1 MAAPVDNWRESKR
14 TGHTHEPND
23 ATIQLDGLGRQLA
36 ELPGEPA
43 PPDGSDG
50 PVFVDESGRRSKTYR
65 RLGWILATVCAGYAV
80 ALVFAVLG
88 GNSSAPWL
96 PLSGPREEAKAE
108 LVEELPEPSADAV
121 DAGLSDD
128 APAPGPGASGSRSAG
143 GSGARA
149 AATPPAT
156 SVLVPAGAADR
167 PAVLVPAGAGAG
179 AAGRPSASAS
189 ADPTRPAGSGGGSGG
204 GGATK
209 PAPTTSTAKPPVD
222 PPPPSSEPEPP
233 TEPTVP
239 PAENPDPPVQ
249 EESAP

>member
-1 MAAPVDNWRESKR
+1 MDNWRESKR

-108 LVEELPEPSADAV
+108 LVEELPEPSADAAP
-121 DAGLSDD
+121 DLFDD
-128 APAPGPGASGSRSAG
+128 APERGPGAAGSRSAG

-179 AAGRPSASAS
+179 AAGRPSASVS
-189 ADPTRPAGSGGGSGG
+189 ADPTRP
-204 GGATK
+204 
-209 PAPTTSTAKPPVD
+209 
-222 PPPPSSEPEPP
+222 
-233 TEPTVP
+233 
-239 PAENPDPPVQ
+239 
-249 EESAP
+249 

>member
-1 MAAPVDNWRESKR
+1 MDNWREGKR

-50 PVFVDESGRRSKTYR
+50 PVFVDESGRRGKTFR
-65 RLGWILATVCAGYAV
+65 RLGWVLATVCAAYAV
-80 ALVFAVLG
+80 TLVFAVLG

-96 PLSGPREEAKAE
+96 PLSDPKEEAQAE
-108 LVEELPEPSADAV
+108 QVEEVPVPGEAAGDPSDDTPEP
-121 DAGLSDD
+121 
-128 APAPGPGASGSRSAG
+128 GPSASGS
-143 GSGARA
+143 A
-149 AATPPAT
+149 AADASGTPGGATPSAT
-156 SVLVPAGAADR
+156 SVLVPAGS
-167 PAVLVPAGAGAG
+167 AGS
-179 AAGRPSASAS
+179 PSASTS
-189 ADPTRPAGSGGGSGG
+189 AAPPSTTGGGAGGG

-222 PPPPSSEPEPP
+222 PTPSPEPEPSDP
-233 TEPTVP
+233 TTP

>member
-80 ALVFAVLG
+80 ALVLAVLG

-108 LVEELPEPSADAV
+108 LVEELPEPSAEAAAD
-121 DAGLSDD
+121 LSDD
-128 APAPGPGASGSRSAG
+128 APEPGPSASGTPAAGASGAPAG
-143 GSGARA
+143 
-149 AATPPAT
+149 ATPSAT
-156 SVLVPAGAADR
+156 SVIVP
-167 PAVLVPAGAGAG
+167 AG
-179 AAGRPSASAS
+179 AAGRPSGSAS
-189 ADPTRPAGSGGGSGG
+189 ADPTRPAVSGGGSGG

-222 PPPPSSEPEPP
+222 PPPPPSEPEPP

>member
-1 MAAPVDNWRESKR
+1 MDNWREGKR

-50 PVFVDESGRRSKTYR
+50 PVFVDESGRRSKTFR
-65 RLGWILATVCAGYAV
+65 RLGWVLATVCAGYAV
-80 ALVFAVLG
+80 TLVFAVLG

-96 PLSGPREEAKAE
+96 PLSGPKEKARAE
-108 LVEELPEPSADAV
+108 QVEDLPEPSAGTV
-121 DAGLSDD
+121 DDGLADD
-128 APAPGPGASGSRSAG
+128 APEPGPSASGSPSAGASGAPAG
-143 GSGARA
+143 
-149 AATPPAT
+149 ATPSAT
-156 SVLVPAGAADR
+156 SVVVPAGAAD
-167 PAVLVPAGAGAG
+167 
-179 AAGRPSASAS
+179 RPSASAS
-189 ADPTRPAGSGGGSGG
+189 ADPSRPTGSGGGG

-222 PPPPSSEPEPP
+222 PTPPITEPEP
-233 TEPTVP
+233 TDPTVP

>member
-1 MAAPVDNWRESKR
+1 MDNWREGQR

-65 RLGWILATVCAGYAV
+65 RLGWVLASVCVAYAV
-80 ALVFAVLG
+80 TLVLAVLG

-96 PLSGPREEAKAE
+96 PLSGTEEKAKAE
-108 LVEELPEPSADAV
+108 QAEV
-121 DAGLSDD
+121 
-128 APAPGPGASGSRSAG
+128 APAPDDTAGGPSGGTPEPGPSASGSAAAEE
-143 GSGARA
+143 SGAPGG
-149 AATPPAT
+149 ATPSAT
-156 SVLVPAGAADR
+156 SVLVPAGS
-167 PAVLVPAGAGAG
+167 AGS
-179 AAGRPSASAS
+179 PSASTS
-189 ADPTRPAGSGGGSGG
+189 ADPSRSTGTGGA

-209 PAPTTSTAKPPVD
+209 PDPTTPTVKPPVD
-222 PPPPSSEPEPP
+222 PTPPSPEPEPSDP
-233 TEPTVP
+233 TTS
-239 PAENPDPPVQ
+239 PAETPDPPVQ

>member
-1 MAAPVDNWRESKR
+1 MDNWREGQR

-65 RLGWILATVCAGYAV
+65 RLGWVLASVCVAYAV
-80 ALVFAVLG
+80 TLVLAVLG

-96 PLSGPREEAKAE
+96 PLSGTEEKAKAE
-108 LVEELPEPSADAV
+108 QAEE
-121 DAGLSDD
+121 
-128 APAPGPGASGSRSAG
+128 APAPDETAGGPSGDTPEPGPDASGS
-143 GSGARA
+143 A
-149 AATPPAT
+149 AAEESGEPGDATPSAT
-156 SVLVPAGAADR
+156 SVLM
-167 PAVLVPAGAGAG
+167 
-179 AAGRPSASAS
+179 
-189 ADPTRPAGSGGGSGG
+189 PAGSAADPSVSVSAAPSRSTGAGGAGGS

-209 PAPTTSTAKPPVD
+209 PDPTTSTAKPPVD
-222 PPPPSSEPEPP
+222 PTPPSPEPEPSGP
-233 TEPTVP
+233 TTS
-239 PAENPDPPVQ
+239 PAETPDPPVQ

>member
-1 MAAPVDNWRESKR
+1 MDNWRESKR

-108 LVEELPEPSADAV
+108 LVEELPEPSAEAAAD
-121 DAGLSDD
+121 LSDD
-128 APAPGPGASGSRSAG
+128 APEPGPSASGTPAAGASGAPTG
-143 GSGARA
+143 
-149 AATPPAT
+149 ATPSAT
-156 SVLVPAGAADR
+156 SVIVP
-167 PAVLVPAGAGAG
+167 AG
-179 AAGRPSASAS
+179 AAGRPSASVS
-189 ADPTRPAGSGGGSGG
+189 ADPTRPAESGGGG

-209 PAPTTSTAKPPVD
+209 PAPSTSTAEPPVD
-222 PPPPSSEPEPP
+222 PPPPPSEPEPP

>member
-1 MAAPVDNWRESKR
+1 MDNWREGTR

-50 PVFVDESGRRSKTYR
+50 PVFVDESGRRGKTFR
-65 RLGWILATVCAGYAV
+65 RLGWVLAAVCAAYAV
-80 ALVFAVLG
+80 TLVFAVLG

-96 PLSGPREEAKAE
+96 PLSGPEEKAKAE
-108 LVEELPEPSADAV
+108 QVEELPEPSADTV
-121 DAGLSDD
+121 DDGLAED
-128 APAPGPGASGSRSAG
+128 APEPGPSASGAPA
-143 GSGARA
+143 SGAPA
-149 AATPPAT
+149 GATPSAT
-156 SVLVPAGAADR
+156 SVVVPAGSAD
-167 PAVLVPAGAGAG
+167 
-179 AAGRPSASAS
+179 RPSASAS
-189 ADPTRPAGSGGGSGG
+189 ADPSRPATGGGGG

-222 PPPPSSEPEPP
+222 PTPPTTEPEPS
-233 TEPTVP
+233 EPTAP
-239 PAENPDPPVQ
+239 PVDDPEQPVQ

>member
-1 MAAPVDNWRESKR
+1 MDNWREGQR

-65 RLGWILATVCAGYAV
+65 RLGWVLASVCVAYAV
-80 ALVFAVLG
+80 TLVLAVLG

-96 PLSGPREEAKAE
+96 PLSGTEEKAKAE
-108 LVEELPEPSADAV
+108 QAEE
-121 DAGLSDD
+121 
-128 APAPGPGASGSRSAG
+128 APAPDDTADGPSGGTPEPGPGASGSAAAEE
-143 GSGARA
+143 SGAPGG
-149 AATPPAT
+149 ATPSAT
-156 SVLVPAGAADR
+156 SVLVPAGSAAD
-167 PAVLVPAGAGAG
+167 
-179 AAGRPSASAS
+179 PSVSVS
-189 ADPTRPAGSGGGSGG
+189 ADPSRSTGAGGAGGS

-209 PAPTTSTAKPPVD
+209 PDPTTPTAKPPVD
-222 PPPPSSEPEPP
+222 PTPPSPEPEPSDP
-233 TEPTVP
+233 TTS
-239 PAENPDPPVQ
+239 PAETPDPPVQ

>member
-1 MAAPVDNWRESKR
+1 MDNWRESKR

-80 ALVFAVLG
+80 ALVLAVLG

-108 LVEELPEPSADAV
+108 LVEELPEPSADAAA
-121 DAGLSDD
+121 DLSDD
-128 APAPGPGASGSRSAG
+128 APEPGPSASGTPAAGASG
-143 GSGARA
+143 
-149 AATPPAT
+149 
-156 SVLVPAGAADR
+156 VPAGATPSATS
-167 PAVLVPAGAGAG
+167 VIVPAG

-189 ADPTRPAGSGGGSGG
+189 ADPTRPAGSGSGGGGG

-222 PPPPSSEPEPP
+222 PPPPPSEPEPP